1 LSPSPGIP
9 LLAALERYVLRNE
22 PAPDRE
28 RLRRT
33 RQVLFLVLMLAPS
46 FVSFALVHAI
56 FDIGPIGPI
65 YIAIATL
72 LVLTALPLLRATQ
85 RVDLATH
92 WVLSIQLLLGLI
104 YQLGGAGAAAPQGAW
119 LAVLPGFALILVGTG
134 AFWAWLA
141 LAGGTIGLVLM
152 LTEWGALPHTAWLPR
167 TAARYLSLDAA
178 LVAGALLVMTAFLV
192 FLMEA
197 ERTRATREIAQAE
210 QARRAAEQAHAMAAA
225 EAERRAVADR
235 RRTLYEIA
243 DRFEQSVGG
252 IAVTVANAAG
262 QLSTTAHRVAAS
274 AARTLTEARVVEGAT
289 ERATDNVES
298 VAAAGE
304 ELNASIREIARQV
317 EAAAAVSRQASVE
330 AGETSHQVAALT
342 EASARI
348 GDVVRM
354 ISQVASQTNLLALN
368 ATIEAARAGE
378 AGKGFAVV
386 ANEVK
391 SLANQTARAT
401 EEIAREI
408 AAMRAA
414 IDDAAGAMRGVAGT
428 IERLNDINVSI
439 AGSAEQQAVATGEIS
454 RNITTAAGS
463 MVQVSAEIASVAR
476 NAAETEGA
484 TAEVHAA
491 SGALTQEAG
500 RLRLEL
506 DRFLETVRVG

>member
-1 LSPSPGIP
+1 LSSSPAVP
-9 LLAALERYVLRNE
+9 LLAALERYVL
-22 PAPDRE
+22 PGPSAPDRE
-28 RLRRT
+28 QLRRY

-46 FVSFALVHAI
+46 FVSFGAVHAI
-56 FDIGPIGPI
+56 FDLSPIGPV
-65 YIAIATL
+65 YIAVATL
-72 LVLTALPLLRATQ
+72 LVLAALPLLRITQ

-92 WVLSIQLLLGLI
+92 WVLSIQLSLGLI
-104 YQLGGAGAAAPQGAW
+104 YQLGGSGATAPQGAW

-134 AFWAWLA
+134 AFWVWLT
-141 LAGGTIGLVLM
+141 LTGGAIGLVLL
-152 LTEWGALPHTAWLPR
+152 LTLLHALPQTVWLPQ
-167 TAARYLSLDAA
+167 TADAYLSLDAA

-197 ERTRATREIAQAE
+197 ERTREIAEADR
-210 QARRAAEQAHAMAAA
+210 ARRAAEQAQTIATAAA
-225 EAERRAVADR
+225 ERRVAEDR
-235 RRTLYEIA
+235 QRTLRDFA

-252 IAVTVANAAG
+252 IAVTVSNAAG
-262 QLSTTAHRVAAS
+262 QLSGTAHRVAAS
-274 AARTLTEARVVEGAT
+274 AAQTLTEARVVEGAT

-317 EAAAAVSRQASVE
+317 ESAATVSNQASAE
-330 AGETSHQVAALT
+330 AAQTSHQVAALT

-354 ISQVASQTNLLALN
+354 ISEVASQTNLLALN

-386 ANEVK
+386 ASEVK

-408 AAMRAA
+408 AVMRTA

-439 AGSAEQQAVATGEIS
+439 AGSAEQQAAATGEIS

-463 MVQVSAEIASVAR
+463 MVQVSAEITSVAR
-476 NAAETEGA
+476 HAAETEGA
-484 TAEVHAA
+484 TGEVHAA
-491 SGALTQEAG
+491 ANALTEEAG

-506 DRFLETVRVG
+506 DRFLATVRAG